1 MNSRDKLMDKKRF
14 SEFNKLQKMLKT
26 IFLEYL
32 QKSKQAI
39 KQHKIRN

>member
-39 KQHKIRN
+39 KQHKTRN

>member
-32 QKSKQAI
+32 QKSKQV
-39 KQHKIRN
+39 KQHKTRN